1 MTLTSR
7 MMPVPSLLGKAL
19 AVRSQGGPPVPM
31 GSDTISYLPGRSDLG
46 GNADLTLIRA
56 YKTNGTTFSN
66 VALLASATASPEWKL
81 YRAAPQDGRRR
92 YTTADKGSDQRVEVV
107 QHAAL
112 NLLNNPAVITVNGIR
127 WPAWDRMGLFEI
139 SQLWMELTGKSYWV
153 VDRGSSGSSL
163 PIGLWPVRPDRV
175 RPVPDRDNYLA
186 GYVYTSPDGR
196 ERIPLLP
203 TEVIVNKYPD
213 PEDPYGGCGPIRSVL
228 VDIEADRY
236 SAEWN
241 RNFFINS
248 AEPGGVIQVD
258 HELDD
263 EEFNQLVDRWRD
275 THRGVARS
283 HRVAVLEAGATWV
296 PNTHS
301 MKDMDFAA
309 LRMVQSDKIREALGM
324 HKVMTGVTDD
334 VNRANAQTGEEVF
347 ASWKVDPR
355 LVRWRNVLNTQL
367 LPLFGSTA
375 IGVEWDY
382 IYPMPQ
388 NREQDALEL
397 STKSKAA
404 QVLVDAGYD
413 PDDVCEVVGLPKM
426 KVAVRATQ
434 SPALPPAWVAAVPDA
449 PAGDSAPAGGD
460 GASVPDTGELPDPGA
475 DTENTLRR
483 AAGWESPAW
492 RHLAGQEPRRQPAR
506 PARRGQAPPLLNK
519 EAAAKAFEQEAED
532 YPAHAIA
539 WMHHAQWMGPV
550 KVPIDHI
557 EPDMKWMDG
566 ADPDHVQEFVERRQK
581 GKKLKP
587 VILVKTPSNDK
598 LLLVDGHH
606 RYLAEAELDE
616 PIRAFIATVD
626 ADKGDWTDMHKYQKS
641 DGDGAERGSQASQTR
656 QMAAW
661 NRLAGVR

>member
-1 MTLTSR
+1 MGR
-7 MMPVPSLLGKAL
+7 SLVGKAL
-19 AVRSQGGPPVPM
+19 ALRSAGPPVPM

-46 GNADLTLIRA
+46 GNADLTLIKA
-56 YKTNGTTFSN
+56 YKSNGTTFSN
-66 VALLASATASPEWKL
+66 VALLASATASPDWKL
-81 YRAAPQDGRRR
+81 YRTAPQDGRRR
-92 YTTADKGSDQRVEVV
+92 YTTADKGSDQRTEVI

-112 NLLNNPAVITVNGIR
+112 ALLNSPAVITVDGVR

-139 SQLWMELTGKSYWV
+139 SQLWMELTGKSFWV
-153 VDRGSSGSSL
+153 VDRGPSGTSL
-163 PIGLWPVRPDRV
+163 PLGLWPVRPDRIT
-175 RPVPDRDNYLA
+175 PVPDRDSYLK
-186 GYVYTSPDGR
+186 GYVYRSPDGR
-196 ERIPLLP
+196 EAIPLLP
-203 TEVIVNKYPD
+203 TEVICNKYPD
-213 PEDPYGGCGPIRSVL
+213 PEDPYSGCGPIRSVL

-263 EEFNQLVDRWRD
+263 EEFSQLTDRWRD
-275 THRGVARS
+275 THRGVARA
-283 HRVAVLEAGATWV
+283 HRIAVLEAGATWV

-367 LPLFGSTA
+367 LPLFGAAGS
-375 IGVEWDY
+375 GVEFDY

-397 STKSKAA
+397 ATKSKAA
-404 QVLVDAGYD
+404 LTLVQAGYD
-413 PDDVCEVVGLPKM
+413 PDAVAEVVGLPRM
-426 KVAVRATQ
+426 KVAVRASQ
-434 SPALPPAWVAAVPDA
+434 APALPPAWVAEAA
-449 PAGDSAPAGGD
+449 PASAAPAAPEPGSDSEDTPLD
-460 GASVPDTGELPDPGA
+460 GSDDAQGA
-475 DTENTLRR
+475 ANALRR
-483 AAGWESPAW
+483 AAGWQSPAW
-492 RHLAGQEPRRQPAR
+492 RHLDGWDPQVQAPGRRPV
-506 PARRGQAPPLLNK
+506 PPLLNK

-539 WMHHAQWMGPV
+539 WMHHATWMGPV
-550 KVPIDHI
+550 KVPLDHI
-557 EPDMKWMDG
+557 EPDVKWMEG
-566 ADPDHVQEFVERRQK
+566 ADPDHVQEFVERRK
-581 GKKLKP
+581 AGKKLKP
-587 VILVKTPSNDK
+587 ILLVKTPGSDK
-598 LLLVDGHH
+598 LKLADGHH

-616 PIRAFIATVD
+616 PPRAFIGTVD
-626 ADKGDWTDMHKYQKS
+626 AEHGGWETMHRYQKAPS
-641 DGDGAERGSQASQTR
+641 TGGDGDGSKAALGR

-661 NRLAGVR
+661 NRLAGAR